1 MLHGLTGRRT
11 YGVLPFQHGLGIDEE
26 DGLRVS
32 LRGAVRESVVAPPVG
47 DDVLRVAVC
56 AVPLM
61 SNFTDVDAL
70 AAEPGVVVR
79 FVDRAEELVDA
90 DLVVVPGTRGTVRA
104 LRWLRERGLADALAR
119 RAAEGRPVLGICGG
133 FQVLG
138 EHIEDDVESREG
150 SVAGLG
156 LLPVRVRFAREKTL
170 ARPVGEALGEPVEG
184 YEIHHGVAEVAGGE
198 AFLDGCRVGEMWG
211 THWHGS
217 LESDGFR
224 RRFLAGWRGRP
235 APLRPRART
244 SFAAL
249 REEQLDLL
257 GDLIEEHADTDAL
270 LSLIEKGAP
279 AGLPFIAPGAPVTGG
294 PGTRPRPPRPL
305 PERSFE
311 CHHAPRHQ
319 GGPVSTPYP
328 FTALVGQDDLRLAL
342 LLNAVS
348 PAVGGVLVRGE
359 KGTAKSTAVRAL
371 SALLPEVPVVAGCRF
386 SLRPGRRRPEL
397 PRRPARG
404 GRRAARPARMV
415 ELPVGASEDRL
426 VGALDIERALA
437 EGVKAFEPGLLA
449 DAHRGILYVD
459 EVNLLHDHLV
469 DLLLDAAAMGASY
482 VEREGVSVRHA
493 ARFLLVGTMNPEEG
507 ELRPQLL
514 DRFGLTVE
522 VAASRETDQRVEVV
536 RRRLAHDDDPEAF
549 AGRWAD
555 EEAALRDRVVAARAL
570 LPQVVLGDGAL
581 RQIAATCA
589 AFEVDGMRAD
599 IVMARTATALAAWAG
614 RTDVR
619 SEDVRQAALL
629 ALPHRR
635 RRNPFDA
642 PGLDEDKLDETLD
655 EAREDDAPEPP
666 GSPEPPEGDD
676 DPDGGPGGGGGQ
688 PPADGGPDSPGLPP
702 QQSRDQA
709 EDRNQGEGAGQEDAP
724 APQAPAAGGPGEQGA
739 VSAAEPFRTRMLSVP
754 GIGEGAAGRRS
765 RARTEHGRTTGSRRP
780 RGALTKLHLAATV
793 QAAAPHQRARG
804 RSGTG
809 LVVRR
814 DDLRQATREGRE
826 GNLVLFVVDASG
838 SMAARQRM
846 SAVKGAVLSLLLDAY
861 QRRDKVGL
869 VTFRG
874 SAAEVALP
882 PTSSVDAAAARLET
896 LPTGGRTP
904 LAAGLLR
911 AHDVLRVERLR
922 DAARRPLLVVVT
934 DGRAT
939 GGVEPVA
946 QAGRAARLFAADG
959 VASVVVDCE
968 SGYVRLGLAGQ
979 LAGELGGTAV
989 TLDELRADSIAGLV
1003 KDVQGHGNHSRKA
1016 A

>member
-1 MLHGLTGRRT
+1 MS
-11 YGVLPFQHGLGIDEE
+11 VPF
-26 DGLRVS
+26 
-32 LRGAVRESVVAPPVG
+32 
-47 DDVLRVAVC
+47 
-56 AVPLM
+56 
-61 SNFTDVDAL
+61 
-70 AAEPGVVVR
+70 
-79 FVDRAEELVDA
+79 
-90 DLVVVPGTRGTVRA
+90 
-104 LRWLRERGLADALAR
+104 
-119 RAAEGRPVLGICGG
+119 
-133 FQVLG
+133 
-138 EHIEDDVESREG
+138 
-150 SVAGLG
+150 
-156 LLPVRVRFAREKTL
+156 
-170 ARPVGEALGEPVEG
+170 
-184 YEIHHGVAEVAGGE
+184 
-198 AFLDGCRVGEMWG
+198 
-211 THWHGS
+211 
-217 LESDGFR
+217 
-224 RRFLAGWRGRP
+224 
-235 APLRPRART
+235 
-244 SFAAL
+244 
-249 REEQLDLL
+249 
-257 GDLIEEHADTDAL
+257 
-270 LSLIEKGAP
+270 
-279 AGLPFIAPGAPVTGG
+279 
-294 PGTRPRPPRPL
+294 
-305 PERSFE
+305 
-311 CHHAPRHQ
+311 
-319 GGPVSTPYP
+319 P
-328 FTALVGQDDLRLAL
+328 FTAVVGQDDLRLAL

-371 SALLPEVPVVAGCRF
+371 SALMPQVHVVAGCRF
-386 SLRPGRRRPEL
+386 SCDPEA
-397 PRRPARG
+397 PDPACPDG
-404 GRRAARPARMV
+404 PHETGAGSSRPARMV

-522 VAASRETDQRVEVV
+522 VAASREPDQRVEVV
-536 RRRLAHDDDPEAF
+536 RRRLAYDDDPAGF
-549 AGRWAD
+549 AARWAD
-555 EEAALRDRVVAARAL
+555 EEAAVRTRIVAAREL
-570 LPQVVLGDGAL
+570 LPSVRLGDGAL

-599 IVMARTATALAAWAG
+599 IVMARTATALAAWSG
-614 RTDVR
+614 RTDVLA
-619 SEDVRQAALL
+619 EDVRQAALL

-642 PGLDEDKLDETLD
+642 PGLDEDKLDQTL
-655 EAREDDAPEPP
+655 EEFSGEEDDQ
-666 GSPEPPEGDD
+666 
-676 DPDGGPGGGGGQ
+676 DPDPDGPGGGGGQ
-688 PPADGGPDSPGLPP
+688 PTPDDGAPQGGDSAARPE
-702 QQSRDQA
+702 A
-709 EDRNQGEGAGQEDAP
+709 GEG
-724 APQAPAAGGPGEQGA
+724 GEQASG
-739 VSAAEPFRTRMLSVP
+739 SGGQAAARASEPFRTKVLSVP

-765 RARTEHGRTTGSRRP
+765 RARTEHGRTTGARRP

-804 RSGTG
+804 RSGPG

-874 SAAEVALP
+874 TDAEVALP
-882 PTSSVDAAAARLET
+882 PTSSVDAAAARLES

-922 DAARRPLLVVVT
+922 DPARRALVVVVT

-939 GGVEPVA
+939 GGPEPVA
-946 QAGRAARLFAADG
+946 LAGKTARLFAAEG

-968 SGYVRLGLAGQ
+968 SGPVRLGLAGQ

-1003 KDVQGHGNHSRKA
+1003 KEVQGNSRRA

>member
-1 MLHGLTGRRT
+1 M
-11 YGVLPFQHGLGIDEE
+11 
-26 DGLRVS
+26 
-32 LRGAVRESVVAPPVG
+32 
-47 DDVLRVAVC
+47 
-56 AVPLM
+56 
-61 SNFTDVDAL
+61 
-70 AAEPGVVVR
+70 
-79 FVDRAEELVDA
+79 
-90 DLVVVPGTRGTVRA
+90 
-104 LRWLRERGLADALAR
+104 
-119 RAAEGRPVLGICGG
+119 
-133 FQVLG
+133 
-138 EHIEDDVESREG
+138 
-150 SVAGLG
+150 
-156 LLPVRVRFAREKTL
+156 
-170 ARPVGEALGEPVEG
+170 
-184 YEIHHGVAEVAGGE
+184 
-198 AFLDGCRVGEMWG
+198 
-211 THWHGS
+211 
-217 LESDGFR
+217 
-224 RRFLAGWRGRP
+224 
-235 APLRPRART
+235 
-244 SFAAL
+244 
-249 REEQLDLL
+249 
-257 GDLIEEHADTDAL
+257 
-270 LSLIEKGAP
+270 
-279 AGLPFIAPGAPVTGG
+279 
-294 PGTRPRPPRPL
+294 
-305 PERSFE
+305 
-311 CHHAPRHQ
+311 
-319 GGPVSTPYP
+319 STPFP
-328 FTALVGQDDLRLAL
+328 FTAVVGQDDLRLAL

-371 SALLPEVPVVAGCRF
+371 SALLPEVAVVPGCRF
-386 SLRPGRRRPEL
+386 SCDPSAPDPSCPDGPHEPGP
-397 PRRPARG
+397 G
-404 GRRAARPARMV
+404 TSRASRMV

-493 ARFLLVGTMNPEEG
+493 SKFLLVGTMNPEEG

-522 VAASRETDQRVEVV
+522 VAASREPDQRVEVV
-536 RRRLAHDDDPEAF
+536 RRRLAYDDDPAGF
-549 AGRWAD
+549 AARWSD
-555 EEAALRDRVVAARAL
+555 EEAAVRQRIVAAREL
-570 LPQVVLGDGAL
+570 LPSVRLGDGAL
-581 RQIAATCA
+581 RQIATTCA

-614 RTDVR
+614 RTDVLA
-619 SEDVRQAALL
+619 EDVRQAALL

-642 PGLDEDKLDETLD
+642 PGLDEDKLDETL
-655 EAREDDAPEPP
+655 EEFS
-666 GSPEPPEGDD
+666 GSDD
-676 DPDGGPGGGGGQ
+676 DDQPDPDGPGGGGGQ
-688 PPADGGPDSPGLPP
+688 PPSSDGPQSDGGGSGAQPEAGEDGEP
-702 QQSRDQA
+702 QAS
-709 EDRNQGEGAGQEDAP
+709 GAGA
-724 APQAPAAGGPGEQGA
+724 GEQ
-739 VSAAEPFRTRMLSVP
+739 AAARASEPFRTKVLSVP
-754 GIGEGAAGRRS
+754 GLGDGVAGRRS
-765 RARTEHGRTTGSRRP
+765 RARTEHGRTTGARRP

-804 RSGTG
+804 RSGRG

-911 AHDVLRVERLR
+911 AHEVLRVERLR
-922 DAARRPLLVVVT
+922 DPARRALVVLVT

-939 GGVEPVA
+939 GGPEPVA
-946 QAGRAARLFAADG
+946 LAGRAARLFAAEG

-968 SGYVRLGLAGQ
+968 SGPVRLGLAGQ

-1003 KDVQGHGNHSRKA
+1003 KDVQRRA

>member
-1 MLHGLTGRRT
+1 M
-11 YGVLPFQHGLGIDEE
+11 
-26 DGLRVS
+26 
-32 LRGAVRESVVAPPVG
+32 
-47 DDVLRVAVC
+47 
-56 AVPLM
+56 
-61 SNFTDVDAL
+61 
-70 AAEPGVVVR
+70 
-79 FVDRAEELVDA
+79 
-90 DLVVVPGTRGTVRA
+90 
-104 LRWLRERGLADALAR
+104 
-119 RAAEGRPVLGICGG
+119 
-133 FQVLG
+133 
-138 EHIEDDVESREG
+138 
-150 SVAGLG
+150 
-156 LLPVRVRFAREKTL
+156 
-170 ARPVGEALGEPVEG
+170 
-184 YEIHHGVAEVAGGE
+184 
-198 AFLDGCRVGEMWG
+198 
-211 THWHGS
+211 
-217 LESDGFR
+217 
-224 RRFLAGWRGRP
+224 
-235 APLRPRART
+235 
-244 SFAAL
+244 
-249 REEQLDLL
+249 
-257 GDLIEEHADTDAL
+257 
-270 LSLIEKGAP
+270 
-279 AGLPFIAPGAPVTGG
+279 
-294 PGTRPRPPRPL
+294 
-305 PERSFE
+305 
-311 CHHAPRHQ
+311 
-319 GGPVSTPYP
+319 STPYP

-371 SALLPEVPVVAGCRF
+371 SALVPQVEVVAGCRF
-386 SLRPGRRRPEL
+386 SCAPGAPD
-397 PRRPARG
+397 PACPDG
-404 GRRAARPARMV
+404 PHETGPGTSRAARMV

-522 VAASRETDQRVEVV
+522 VAASREPDQRVEVV
-536 RRRLAHDDDPEAF
+536 KRRLAYDDDPEGF
-549 AGRWAD
+549 AGKWEQ
-555 EEAALRDRVVAARAL
+555 EESAVRARIVAARDL
-570 LPQVVLGDGAL
+570 LPSVRLGDAAL

-614 RTDVR
+614 RTDVLA
-619 SEDVRQAALL
+619 EDVRQAALL

-642 PGLDEDKLDETLD
+642 PGLDEDKLDDTLEEFGGQDD
-655 EAREDDAPEPP
+655 EP
-666 GSPEPPEGDD
+666 
-676 DPDGGPGGGGGQ
+676 DPDGDGDGDGGGDGPGGGGGQ
-688 PPADGGPDSPGLPP
+688 PPQDAPEGNGPDTGG
-702 QQSRDQA
+702 
-709 EDRNQGEGAGQEDAP
+709 DRAADIPAQGEPSDSGEQKAP
-724 APQAPAAGGPGEQGA
+724 AGGGEQA
-739 VSAAEPFRTRMLSVP
+739 VAQASEPFRTKMLSVP
-754 GIGEGAAGRRS
+754 GLGEGAAGRRS
-765 RARTEHGRTTGSRRP
+765 RARTEHGRTTGARRP

-804 RSGTG
+804 RSGPG

-874 SAAEVALP
+874 SSADVALP
-882 PTSSVDAAAARLET
+882 PTSSVDAAAVRLES

-904 LAAGLLR
+904 LSAGLLK

-922 DAARRPLLVVVT
+922 DPARRPLVVVVT

-939 GGVEPVA
+939 GGPEPVA
-946 QAGRAARLFAADG
+946 LAGRAARLLAAEG
-959 VASVVVDCE
+959 TASVVVDCE
-968 SGYVRLGLAGQ
+968 SGPVRLGLAGQ

-989 TLDELRADSIAGLV
+989 TLDELRAESIAGLV
-1003 KDVQGHGNHSRKA
+1003 KEVRQMQGPQSNSRRVA
-1016 A
+1016 

>member
-1 MLHGLTGRRT
+1 M
-11 YGVLPFQHGLGIDEE
+11 
-26 DGLRVS
+26 
-32 LRGAVRESVVAPPVG
+32 
-47 DDVLRVAVC
+47 
-56 AVPLM
+56 
-61 SNFTDVDAL
+61 
-70 AAEPGVVVR
+70 
-79 FVDRAEELVDA
+79 
-90 DLVVVPGTRGTVRA
+90 
-104 LRWLRERGLADALAR
+104 
-119 RAAEGRPVLGICGG
+119 
-133 FQVLG
+133 
-138 EHIEDDVESREG
+138 
-150 SVAGLG
+150 
-156 LLPVRVRFAREKTL
+156 
-170 ARPVGEALGEPVEG
+170 
-184 YEIHHGVAEVAGGE
+184 
-198 AFLDGCRVGEMWG
+198 
-211 THWHGS
+211 
-217 LESDGFR
+217 
-224 RRFLAGWRGRP
+224 
-235 APLRPRART
+235 
-244 SFAAL
+244 
-249 REEQLDLL
+249 
-257 GDLIEEHADTDAL
+257 
-270 LSLIEKGAP
+270 
-279 AGLPFIAPGAPVTGG
+279 
-294 PGTRPRPPRPL
+294 
-305 PERSFE
+305 
-311 CHHAPRHQ
+311 
-319 GGPVSTPYP
+319 STPFP
-328 FTALVGQDDLRLAL
+328 FTAVVGQDDLRLAL

-371 SALLPEVPVVAGCRF
+371 SALMPALNVVAGCRF
-386 SLRPGRRRPEL
+386 SCDPDSPDPACPDGPHEPGAFET
-397 PRRPARG
+397 
-404 GRRAARPARMV
+404 RPARMV

-426 VGALDIERALA
+426 VGALDIERALS

-522 VAASRETDQRVEVV
+522 VAASREPDQRVEVV
-536 RRRLAHDDDPEAF
+536 RRRLAYDDDP
-549 AGRWAD
+549 AGFSARWAD
-555 EEAALRDRVVAARAL
+555 EETSVRQRIVAAREL
-570 LPQVVLGDGAL
+570 LPSVRLGDGAL

-614 RTDVR
+614 RTDVLA
-619 SEDVRQAALL
+619 EDVRQAALL

-642 PGLDEDKLDETLD
+642 PGLDENKLDETL
-655 EAREDDAPEPP
+655 EEFAEPEP
-666 GSPEPPEGDD
+666 ED
-676 DPDGGPGGGGGQ
+676 DPDPDGDGPTDDGPGGGGGEPTPDDAGPQDGDAGAQ
-688 PPADGGPDSPGLPP
+688 PEAGESGEP
-702 QQSRDQA
+702 QPS
-709 EDRNQGEGAGQEDAP
+709 GAGA
-724 APQAPAAGGPGEQGA
+724 GEQSA
-739 VSAAEPFRTRMLSVP
+739 VRAAEPFRTKVLSVP
-754 GIGEGAAGRRS
+754 GIGAGAAGRRS
-765 RARTEHGRTTGSRRP
+765 RARTEHGRTTGARRP
-780 RGALTKLHLAATV
+780 QGALTKLHLAATV
-793 QAAAPHQRARG
+793 QAAAPHQLARG
-804 RSGTG
+804 RAGRG

-874 SAAEVALP
+874 AAADVALP
-882 PTSSVDAAAARLET
+882 PTSSVDAAAVRLES

-904 LAAGLLR
+904 LAAGLLK

-922 DAARRPLLVVVT
+922 DPARRALVVVVT

-939 GGVEPVA
+939 GGPEPVA
-946 QAGRAARLFAADG
+946 LAGRAARLFAADG

-968 SGYVRLGLAGQ
+968 SGPVRLGLARQ
-979 LAGELGGTAV
+979 LAGELDGTAV

-1003 KDVQGHGNHSRKA
+1003 KDVQRRA

>member
-1 MLHGLTGRRT
+1 M
-11 YGVLPFQHGLGIDEE
+11 
-26 DGLRVS
+26 
-32 LRGAVRESVVAPPVG
+32 
-47 DDVLRVAVC
+47 
-56 AVPLM
+56 
-61 SNFTDVDAL
+61 
-70 AAEPGVVVR
+70 
-79 FVDRAEELVDA
+79 
-90 DLVVVPGTRGTVRA
+90 
-104 LRWLRERGLADALAR
+104 
-119 RAAEGRPVLGICGG
+119 
-133 FQVLG
+133 
-138 EHIEDDVESREG
+138 
-150 SVAGLG
+150 
-156 LLPVRVRFAREKTL
+156 
-170 ARPVGEALGEPVEG
+170 
-184 YEIHHGVAEVAGGE
+184 
-198 AFLDGCRVGEMWG
+198 
-211 THWHGS
+211 
-217 LESDGFR
+217 
-224 RRFLAGWRGRP
+224 
-235 APLRPRART
+235 
-244 SFAAL
+244 
-249 REEQLDLL
+249 
-257 GDLIEEHADTDAL
+257 
-270 LSLIEKGAP
+270 
-279 AGLPFIAPGAPVTGG
+279 
-294 PGTRPRPPRPL
+294 
-305 PERSFE
+305 
-311 CHHAPRHQ
+311 
-319 GGPVSTPYP
+319 STPFP
-328 FTALVGQDDLRLAL
+328 FTAVVGQDDLRLAL

-371 SALLPEVPVVAGCRF
+371 SALMPEVDVVAGCRF
-386 SLRPGRRRPEL
+386 SCAPGSPD
-397 PRRPARG
+397 PACPDGPHEVGPGAR
-404 GRRAARPARMV
+404 RPARMV

-522 VAASRETDQRVEVV
+522 VAASREPDQRVEVV
-536 RRRLAHDDDPEAF
+536 RRRLAYDDDPEGF
-549 AGRWAD
+549 AARWAD
-555 EEAALRDRVVAARAL
+555 EESAVRARIVAAREL
-570 LPQVVLGDGAL
+570 LPSVRLGDGAL

-599 IVMARTATALAAWAG
+599 IVMARTATALAAWDG
-614 RTDVR
+614 RSDVLA
-619 SEDVRQAALL
+619 EDVRQAALL

-642 PGLDEDKLDETLD
+642 PGLDEDKLDETLEEFGGRD
-655 EAREDDAPEPP
+655 EN
-666 GSPEPPEGDD
+666 EGDD
-676 DPDGGPGGGGGQ
+676 DPDPDGPGGGGQ
-688 PPADGGPDSPGLPP
+688 PPENGPEGGPQDGSQDGSQDGPQEGADGSEPGGDEAA
-702 QQSRDQA
+702 R
-709 EDRNQGEGAGQEDAP
+709 
-724 APQAPAAGGPGEQGA
+724 PQAGESGQPGASDAGEQQA
-739 VSAAEPFRTRMLSVP
+739 VRAGEPFRTKVLSVP
-754 GIGEGAAGRRS
+754 GLGEGAAGRRS
-765 RARTEHGRTTGSRRP
+765 RARTEHGRTTGTRRP

-804 RSGTG
+804 RSGRG

-882 PTSSVDAAAARLET
+882 PTSSVDAAAVRLES

-904 LAAGLLR
+904 LAAGLLK

-922 DAARRPLLVVVT
+922 DPARRPLVVVVT

-939 GGVEPVA
+939 GGPEPVA
-946 QAGRAARLFAADG
+946 LAGRAARLFAADK

-968 SGYVRLGLAGQ
+968 SGPVRLGLAGQ
-979 LAGELGGTAV
+979 LAGELGGTPV

-1003 KDVQGHGNHSRKA
+1003 RDVQGSNRRA

>member
-1 MLHGLTGRRT
+1 MTT
-11 YGVLPFQHGLGIDEE
+11 PF
-26 DGLRVS
+26 
-32 LRGAVRESVVAPPVG
+32 
-47 DDVLRVAVC
+47 
-56 AVPLM
+56 
-61 SNFTDVDAL
+61 
-70 AAEPGVVVR
+70 
-79 FVDRAEELVDA
+79 
-90 DLVVVPGTRGTVRA
+90 
-104 LRWLRERGLADALAR
+104 
-119 RAAEGRPVLGICGG
+119 
-133 FQVLG
+133 
-138 EHIEDDVESREG
+138 
-150 SVAGLG
+150 
-156 LLPVRVRFAREKTL
+156 
-170 ARPVGEALGEPVEG
+170 
-184 YEIHHGVAEVAGGE
+184 
-198 AFLDGCRVGEMWG
+198 
-211 THWHGS
+211 
-217 LESDGFR
+217 
-224 RRFLAGWRGRP
+224 
-235 APLRPRART
+235 
-244 SFAAL
+244 
-249 REEQLDLL
+249 
-257 GDLIEEHADTDAL
+257 
-270 LSLIEKGAP
+270 
-279 AGLPFIAPGAPVTGG
+279 
-294 PGTRPRPPRPL
+294 
-305 PERSFE
+305 
-311 CHHAPRHQ
+311 
-319 GGPVSTPYP
+319 P
-328 FTALVGQDDLRLAL
+328 FTAVVGQDNLRLAL

-371 SALLPEVPVVAGCRF
+371 SALLPEVAVVPGCRF
-386 SLRPGRRRPEL
+386 SCDPAAPDPACPDGPHETGPG
-397 PRRPARG
+397 AQ
-404 GRRAARPARMV
+404 RPARMV

-522 VAASRETDQRVEVV
+522 VAASREPDQRVEVV
-536 RRRLAHDDDPEAF
+536 RRRLAYDDDP
-549 AGRWAD
+549 AGFTERWAD
-555 EEAALRDRVVAARAL
+555 EESSVRAQIIAARAL
-570 LPQVVLGDGAL
+570 LPSVRLGDGAL

-614 RTDVR
+614 RTDVLA
-619 SEDVRQAALL
+619 EDVRQAALL

-642 PGLDEDKLDETLD
+642 PGLDENKLDDTL
-655 EAREDDAPEPP
+655 EEFAEQEQEQ
-666 GSPEPPEGDD
+666 SPEDD
-676 DPDGGPGGGGGQ
+676 DPGPDGPDGPGGGGGQ
-688 PPADGGPDSPGLPP
+688 SPEDDSDGP
-702 QQSRDQA
+702 QGGDTGAQPEA
-709 EDRNQGEGAGQEDAP
+709 GEGGQ
-724 APQAPAAGGPGEQGA
+724 PQPSGSGEQQPVRA
-739 VSAAEPFRTRMLSVP
+739 SEPFRTKALSVP

-780 RGALTKLHLAATV
+780 QGALTKLHLAATV
-793 QAAAPHQRARG
+793 QAAAPHQLARG
-804 RSGTG
+804 RAGRG

-874 SAAEVALP
+874 SAADVALP
-882 PTSSVDAAAARLET
+882 PTSSVDAAAVRLES

-904 LAAGLLR
+904 LAAGLLKAR
-911 AHDVLRVERLR
+911 DVLRVERLR
-922 DAARRPLLVVVT
+922 DPARRALVVVVT

-939 GGVEPVA
+939 GGPEPVA
-946 QAGRAARLFAADG
+946 LAGRAARLFAADG

-968 SGYVRLGLAGQ
+968 SGPVRLGLARQ
-979 LAGELGGTAV
+979 LAGELDGTAV

-1003 KDVQGHGNHSRKA
+1003 KDVQRRA